1 MDSVFEKAD
10 IVEQLYLYLK
20 EESQTTTHGL
30 AMTTCFEVFQNY
42 ILIIYENIHTHT
54 KKSFLCRKFIF
65 KAQPNL
71 TPTEFQ
77 YKSQIV
83 YLLI

>member
-30 AMTTCFEVFQNY
+30 AMTTCFELFQNY
-42 ILIIYENIHTHT
+42 IPIIYENIHTH
-54 KKSFLCRKFIF
+54 KKKVFFAENSFLK
-65 KAQPNL
+65 PN
-71 TPTEFQ
+71 
-77 YKSQIV
+77 QI
-83 YLLI
+83 

>member
-30 AMTTCFEVFQNY
+30 AMTTCFELFQNY
-42 ILIIYENIHTHT
+42 IPIIYENIHTQ
-54 KKSFLCRKFIF
+54 KSFLCRKLIF

-77 YKSQIV
+77 YKNQIV
-83 YLLI
+83 YLLF